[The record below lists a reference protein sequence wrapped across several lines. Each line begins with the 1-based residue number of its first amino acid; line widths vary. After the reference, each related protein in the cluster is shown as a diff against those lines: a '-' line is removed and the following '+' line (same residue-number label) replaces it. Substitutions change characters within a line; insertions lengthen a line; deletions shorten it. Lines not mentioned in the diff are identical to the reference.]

1 MTCLC
6 IALLLKFQI
15 LFSTPLPRCISI
27 MAPRQMRKSVEVSC
41 PFISNPETTV
51 RIELPRFGVSA
62 TLHMEP
68 PDERNP
74 DDVQEM
80 MQLVRGMAPVVEFL
94 NDSKFEWTVHMIRIN
109 DDPLTYQ
116 ADLVQ
121 DPAKKPKKVKKVMKK
136 AVMKKK
142 SMKKAMKSGVLAKS
156 KKHVMKVMK
165 KSLKKVIKKSLK

>member
-1 MTCLC
+1 
-6 IALLLKFQI
+6 
-15 LFSTPLPRCISI
+15 

-41 PFISNPETTV
+41 PIISNPETTV

-62 TLHMEP
+62 TCHMEQ

-136 AVMKKK
+136 K
-142 SMKKAMKSGVLAKS
+142 SMKKAMKKVMKLGVLAKS
-156 KKHVMKVMK
+156 KKHVMKATMKVMK
-165 KSLKKVIKKSLK
+165 KSLKKVIKKSLKKVIKKSLKK

>member
-1 MTCLC
+1 MCPSP
-6 IALLLKFQI
+6 LL
-15 LFSTPLPRCISI
+15 RCISI

-62 TLHMEP
+62 TCHMEQ

-121 DPAKKPKKVKKVMKK
+121 DPVKKVMKK

-142 SMKKAMKSGVLAKS
+142 SMKKAMKLGVLAKS